1 MAVAYLAAAA
11 GAGTMAWR
19 RPLFNNFSSKRD
31 ALLAQQRGPACQ
43 DLDLSFMIKK
53 YCRLCN

>member
-1 MAVAYLAAAA
+1 M
-11 GAGTMAWR
+11 MAWR

-53 YCRLCN
+53 VLQTE